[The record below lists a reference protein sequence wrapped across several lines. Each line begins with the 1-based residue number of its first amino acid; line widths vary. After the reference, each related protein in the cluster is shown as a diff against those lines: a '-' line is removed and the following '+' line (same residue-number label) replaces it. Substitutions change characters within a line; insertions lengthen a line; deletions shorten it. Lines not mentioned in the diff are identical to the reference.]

1 MNYVIIKKEL
11 IFCNQIKL
19 IEEVETYYTTGLQV
33 TFIDGSTRFIYNVS
47 LKDLKDLKFS
57 NSRLFYEE
65 NKRWTW
71 KWTSNV

>member
-11 IFCNQIKL
+11 IFCNQIKI
-19 IEEVETYYTTGLQV
+19 IEEVESYYTTCLQV

-47 LKDLKDLKFS
+47 LKDLKFS
-57 NSRLFYEE
+57 NSRFFYEE

-71 KWTSNV
+71 RWTSNV

>member
-19 IEEVETYYTTGLQV
+19 IEEVETYYTTCLQV

-47 LKDLKDLKFS
+47 LKDLKFS

-65 NKRWTW
+65 NKR
-71 KWTSNV
+71 

>member
-19 IEEVETYYTTGLQV
+19 IEEVESYSTTCLQV

-47 LKDLKDLKFS
+47 LKDIKFS

-65 NKRWTW
+65 NKR
-71 KWTSNV
+71 